1 VTVAGGKTESVAAK
15 KDSQTGEWSFSP
27 DTEWAD
33 GDYQLTVSVTDS
45 AGNKATSD
53 ELQVVIDTTLN
64 KPGITLAV
72 GQDSGHS
79 PTDNLTNVMT
89 PKFLINT
96 DKDVDK
102 LMVKVDSGQ
111 WIAATQTGTGIWSY
125 TPDNPLLEGKR
136 TLEVKAIDKAG
147 NESHESIEVTV
158 DISLS
163 TPKIELAS
171 GQRVV
176 NEGSD
181 YHTNVKQPN
190 FVINDI
196 SDDFYTVELKVS
208 HHGNTEL
215 IKLNKTSGQWV
226 FSPLKEW
233 SDGDYKLEVVVVDKA
248 GNERVS
254 APYSVIINT
263 KTSVNLIKLVSD
275 TGKDSSDNLTTENL
289 PAFLIE
295 VPLNVKQV
303 RVSEDN
309 GKSWIEL
316 PSGKGGLWNYTAT
329 NPLPEGEN
337 TLRVEATDF
346 LGNTAEE
353 TLKFDI
359 DNTLSIPTIEF
370 AAGEDTGS
378 LVTDGL
384 TNQSQPKFD
393 LSNIDP
399 DVIEV
404 KVHVKDM
411 IGSNSYHVS
420 AAQDSKSGQWGFALP
435 AKLAD
440 SSYQLTVTVI
450 DKAGNEQ
457 TSAELKIKVDTQ
469 LNQPNITLA
478 AGHDTGSSNSDGLT
492 KSTRP
497 TFDLNNLDNDVVKA
511 QVTVNIAGK
520 TEIADAVQDKIT
532 GKWSFTPSTTWGEGS
547 YQLTVKVEDQAGN
560 ENVSLPLLVSIDTT
574 FDINSINLLNAS
586 GAKYNNNL
594 TNQTKPEFLIDMPAD
609 TATVE
614 ASLDGTNWTKIALN
628 ATGQWVM
635 VSPSTLMDGSHTLQV
650 KAKDKAGN
658 EASKTLDFQ
667 IDTLLTIP
675 EIKLG
680 VDQDSGVSNNDAI
693 TKVSKPKFEI
703 SHIDPDVIS
712 VTVMI
717 NGVGHAATDN
727 NGKWSFQPSTTL
739 TAGKYDVTVKVEDQ
753 AGNTKTSSVLKLDI
767 DVSTEVTAI
776 NLLNDNGTQTDDY
789 IISHKTPEFDII
801 LPKDVQ
807 SVKVSL
813 TGKDND
819 WITVNKNTQGQ
830 WLFSPKT
837 ELGDKEYTLSVKIV
851 DTAGNEATKQQKF
864 TVDTELNVPTLKL
877 SPHSDSGEDKSDN
890 LTKINKPEF
899 LIGNTDNDV
908 DKVLIN
914 IDGKDYKVNKG
925 GTGWSFTPP
934 TALNDGMH
942 TIKVTVTDI
951 AGNSKASDTLKVEI
965 DTQTEIKDIKLVN
978 DSGISDSDRLT
989 SHTRPSIEVVVAKD
1003 VSRVQVSLDGKTW
1016 ADATKKSD
1024 TQWDYEATA
1033 ELKDGNYFLWVK
1045 ATDKAGNQANKKLDF
1060 IIDTHVDSLKI
1071 DMPDDTNKKP
1081 GGHITN
1087 VTVPRFNIS
1096 AKEVLETVVVVLN
1109 GTKKELTKDAG
1120 GAWSFTPNTALGEG
1134 THTLEVTATD
1144 KAGNSIT
1151 KDITFDIDTTLL
1163 PPNIDLSNSDDSGDS
1178 NTDKITKV
1186 QQPTFIISQVPT
1198 DIDTVTITISGT
1210 NYDIK
1215 AQPDG
1220 SYQFK
1225 PPVALSD
1232 GEYVAV
1238 VTFTDIAGNIV
1249 NSTLPFTIDTSVHL
1263 TAKMDPAYDSG
1274 SSTID
1279 NITNNTQP
1287 AFKVTADADSRVEAT
1302 IIDNANGREVYRLS
1316 DTIPQSGNLDFKADT
1331 LSDGNYI
1338 FKVTATD
1345 IAGNIE
1351 TSTTKFTIDTT
1362 AIDPTI
1368 ELSSH
1373 APNNQFEALDLVPE
1387 FKGTAEE
1394 GSSVILSVDGKPV
1407 DTVTTN
1413 ANGTWRWM
1421 PSTHM
1426 PSGEHAVSVMTTDKA
1441 GNKSQEKAISVKIPY
1456 LDVKDPTIKMDEKSD
1471 TGALGDFI
1479 TSNQQ
1484 PTIVGLAFPDTEVT
1498 IYLDNAKV
1506 GSVFADP
1513 LGNYSYTLPTKAEGS
1528 YHLKVGIKDPRD
1540 AKQIFSEEVKLVIDT
1555 HLEDYTW
1562 NVEDLHTGHYIKTE
1576 SPMLNGNAEPNSII
1590 TILVDGKER
1599 TKAIAD
1605 ASGKW
1610 KSTLPSLGTTG
1621 EYSIAIQVED
1631 LAGNKKLSDPK
1642 AITIDTSHDAFSV
1655 NLKPSD
1661 DSGVKNDDRIT
1672 NKSHVTLQGETEPGA
1687 GIQIYNEQG
1696 FSTIRATANDT
1707 GQWSAEVPLIEGLN
1721 KFSVYSV
1728 DKADNNSNVK
1738 ITITRDS
1745 SINISAIS
1753 LSDESNTGD
1762 RYDLVTSKKDAV
1774 LQAKTDPFA
1783 SVEVIIN
1790 GQSQGHVKANSSGTA
1805 TFPLPKDSNDGEY
1818 KVQFIATDDAG
1829 NIAASPIVTV
1839 TLDSTISHFSVDS
1852 LPEQT
1857 NQQGLPVSGK
1867 GEPDAKIE
1875 IYVNGVITG
1884 STTVDKNGTWNT
1896 SVGLNTDD
1904 DYAIK
1909 IKISDVAGNFMESKE
1924 FNVKRD
1930 SFMVAPTIQLSPTTN
1945 SGAKD
1950 DGITNVNK
1958 PLLIGTAKAGATII
1972 LFMDDREFARVIA
1985 DDTGN
1990 WSYECQDALKD
2001 GEYYIHVTAQD
2012 KAGNT
2017 VNSHRLPI
2025 TIDIDTF
2032 VGTPVMTADSQ
2043 YSGMNTSAIVSKT
2056 ANPIFSIDAE
2066 LRQYV
2071 EVFID
2076 GKLLDKVLISKSGQR
2091 YKISTVLSDGEHT
2104 ISYSIIDKAGNKAE
2118 SKKVPF
2124 IVDTSNIVPVT
2135 LDTIN
2140 DATVESIIAQYGK
2153 IYIRDS
2159 SNLVT
2164 LRGQAD
2170 ADSRVEFNINGFR
2183 PDNVWADENG
2193 NWSLEI
2199 DFASFNEG
2207 QIIIEMKSTDRGGH
2221 TNSGA
2226 RTLWLDTSISEFTC
2240 FLKDNKTPDKT
2251 LWSSGDDITVMH
2263 GKGEVGATIS
2273 LMHDGKLVEST
2284 VVGTDG
2290 MWQISTNKLP
2300 DGESNI
2306 ILTIK
2311 DLAEHQKSEHKK
2323 IYIDR
2328 STPEVPEITD
2338 PQLLPN
2344 GGIALSGTAAGASW
2358 VYLID
2363 KDGQHI
2369 GTAIV
2374 STPTGEWNAYIKKY
2388 PPEGKV
2394 GIFSK
2399 SKIGSISE
2407 TKQLDFL
2414 QQQGVITLDP
2424 ASDTGVSGD
2433 NVTSHTKPTFNI
2445 DGIDN
2450 DVVSVE
2456 LNIDGNKFNAHK
2468 VADGKWAATPDSELH
2483 HGKYTITATVTDKGN
2498 NTQTSKPYVFNIDI
2512 QQAQPENQGNPV
2524 DTTQAAGA
2532 SMVMKRSAGNK
2543 LTELDSEAVNN
2554 QNKEDEYRI
2563 TLLESSEDGSVTQLQ
2578 NPKFEISVPK
2588 DVISV
2593 IAELDGREHELTVVD
2608 QKALFQATM
2617 PSEDGQYTLE
2627 VKFTDKDASFII
2639 KDKQFTIDHSS
2650 DEIIRSMAENGKTA
2664 KETQSTGSTSS
2675 QHGNNISEIF
2685 THSPINYSA
2694 PIDEV
2699 NDYY

>member
-1 VTVAGGKTESVAAK
+1 IA
-15 KDSQTGEWSFSP
+15 
-27 DTEWAD
+27 
-33 GDYQLTVSVTDS
+33 
-45 AGNKATSD
+45 
-53 ELQVVIDTTLN
+53 
-64 KPGITLAV
+64 LAV
-72 GQDSGHS
+72 DQDSGHS
-79 PTDNLTNVMT
+79 ATDNLTNVIT

-102 LMVKVDSGQ
+102 LMVKIDSGQ

-226 FSPLKEW
+226 FSPPKEW

-254 APYSVIINT
+254 TPYSVIINT

-303 RVSEDN
+303 RVSVDN

-329 NPLPEGEN
+329 NPLPEGKN

-353 TLKFDI
+353 ALKFEI

-378 LVTDGL
+378 LATDGL
-384 TNQSQPKFD
+384 TNKSQPKFD

-411 IGSNSYHVS
+411 IGSDSYSVN
-420 AAQDSKSGQWGFALP
+420 AVKDSNSGQWGFTLP

-440 SSYQLTVTVI
+440 SSYQLTVTVT

-457 TSAELKIKVDTQ
+457 TSAELKIEVDTQ
-469 LNQPNITLA
+469 LKQPDITLA
-478 AGHDTGSSNSDGLT
+478 TGHDSGSSNSDGLT
-492 KSTRP
+492 NNTLP

-520 TEIADAVQDKIT
+520 TEIADAIQDKTT
-532 GKWSFTPSTTWGEGS
+532 GKWSFTPSTAWGEGS
-547 YQLTVKVEDQAGN
+547 YQLTVKVEDKAGN
-560 ENVSLPLLVSIDTT
+560 EKTSKPLTINIDTT
-574 FDINSINLLNAS
+574 FDINNINLLKVNGTQDS
-586 GAKYNNNL
+586 DSL
-594 TNQTKPEFLIDMPAD
+594 TNQNKPQFLIDMPAD

-628 ATGQWVM
+628 AIGQWVM
-635 VSPSTLMDGSHTLQV
+635 VSPSILADNSYTLHV
-650 KAKDKAGN
+650 KATDKAGN
-658 EASKTLDFQ
+658 AASKTFDFQ

-680 VDQDSGVSNNDAI
+680 IDQDSGVSNHDAI
-693 TKVSKPKFEI
+693 TNVSKPKFEI
-703 SHIDPDVIS
+703 SHIDSDVIR

-717 NGVGHAATDN
+717 NGVGYDATDN
-727 NGKWSFQPSTTL
+727 NGKWSFQPPTTL
-739 TAGKYDVTVKVEDQ
+739 TAGKYDVTVEVEDL

-789 IISHKTPEFDII
+789 IISHKIPEFDII

-837 ELGDKEYTLSVKIV
+837 ELGDKEYTLNVKIV
-851 DTAGNEATKQQKF
+851 DVAGNEATKQQKF

-925 GTGWSFTPP
+925 GAGWSFTPP
-934 TALNDGMH
+934 TALNDGEY
-942 TIKVTVTDI
+942 TVKVTVTDI
-951 AGNSKASDTLKVEI
+951 AGNSKVSDTLTVEI

-989 SHTRPSIEVVVAKD
+989 NHTRPSIEVVVAKD

-1024 TQWDYEATA
+1024 TQWDYAATA
-1033 ELKDGNYFLWVK
+1033 ELKDGNHSLWVK
-1045 ATDKAGNQANKKLDF
+1045 ATDKADNQANKKLDF

-1087 VTVPRFNIS
+1087 VTTPRFNIS
-1096 AKEVLETVVVVLN
+1096 AKEVLETVVVVFN
-1109 GTKKELTKDAG
+1109 GTKTELTKDAG

-1134 THTLEVTATD
+1134 THILEVTATD
-1144 KAGNSIT
+1144 DAGNSIT
-1151 KDITFDIDTTLL
+1151 RYITFEIDTTLL
-1163 PPNIDLSNSDDSGDS
+1163 PPDIDLSNSDDSGDS
-1178 NTDKITKV
+1178 KTDNITNV

-1198 DIDTVTITISGT
+1198 DIDTVIVTINGT

-1232 GEYVAV
+1232 GEYDAV

-1249 NSTLPFTIDTSVHL
+1249 KSTLPFTIDTSVHL
-1263 TAKMDPAYDSG
+1263 TAKMDPASDSG
-1274 SSTID
+1274 SSSSD
-1279 NITNNTQP
+1279 NITHHTQP
-1287 AFKVTADADSRVEAT
+1287 AFKVTADADSRVKVT
-1302 IIDNANGREVYRLS
+1302 IIDNANGKEVYS
-1316 DTIPQSGNLDFKADT
+1316 QSETIPKSGNLDFKANT
-1331 LSDGNYI
+1331 LSDGNYT

-1368 ELSSH
+1368 ALTSH

-1387 FKGTAEE
+1387 FKGTAEA

-1407 DTVTTN
+1407 DTVTTDD
-1413 ANGTWRWM
+1413 NGVWRWM
-1421 PSTHM
+1421 PSTYM
-1426 PSGEHAVSVMTTDKA
+1426 PSGDHVVSVMTTDKA
-1441 GNKSQEKAISVKIPY
+1441 GNKSKEEVISVKIPY
-1456 LDVKDPTIKMDEKSD
+1456 LNIEDPTIKLDEKSD
-1471 TGALGDFI
+1471 TGALGDFV

-1498 IYLDNAKV
+1498 IYLDNAKI

-1513 LGNYSYTLPTKAEGS
+1513 LGNYSYTLPTNAEGKYS
-1528 YHLKVGIKDPRD
+1528 LKVGIKDPRD
-1540 AKQIFSEEVKLVIDT
+1540 AKQLFSEEVKLVIDT
-1555 HLEDYTW
+1555 HVDDISWELPDEYRA
-1562 NVEDLHTGHYIKTE
+1562 ETGYIKSAGPLVKGT
-1576 SPMLNGNAEPNSII
+1576 SEPNSKV
-1590 TILVDGKER
+1590 TILVNGVEHDMALTSASGDWKTVLPYLGKDGKY
-1599 TKAIAD
+1599 T
-1605 ASGKW
+1605 
-1610 KSTLPSLGTTG
+1610 
-1621 EYSIAIQVED
+1621 IAIQVED
-1631 LAGNKKLSDPK
+1631 VAGNKKIVDSKKFIL
-1642 AITIDTSHDAFSV
+1642 DTQHEAFSV
-1655 NLKPSD
+1655 SIKPED
-1661 DSGVKNDDRIT
+1661 DTGAKNNDLLT
-1672 NKSHVTLQGETEPGA
+1672 NKSTVVLEGKSEAGATVYFKNKESKHQQTVIADEQGYWSAIVTLAE
-1687 GIQIYNEQG
+1687 GINT
-1696 FSTIRATANDT
+1696 FDFDSR
-1707 GQWSAEVPLIEGLN
+1707 
-1721 KFSVYSV
+1721 
-1728 DKADNNSNVK
+1728 DKANNSFQK
-1738 ITITRDS
+1738 TISIELDS
-1745 SINISAIS
+1745 SITISAIS

-1790 GQSQGHVKANSSGTA
+1790 GRSQGYVDANSSGTV
-1805 TFPLPKDSNDGEY
+1805 TFSLPKDGNDGEY
-1818 KVQFIATDDAG
+1818 KVQFIATDVAG
-1829 NIAASPIVTV
+1829 NIAKSPVATV
-1839 TLDSTISHFSVDS
+1839 TLDSTISDFSVNS
-1852 LPEQT
+1852 LPEQI

-1867 GEPDAKIE
+1867 GEPGAKIE
-1875 IYVNGVITG
+1875 IYVNGSREA
-1884 STTVDKNGTWNT
+1884 STTVNKNGIWNT
-1896 SVGLNTDD
+1896 SVGLKKDG
-1904 DYAIK
+1904 DYSIK
-1909 IKISDVAGNFMESKE
+1909 IKISDVAGNFMESNE
-1924 FNVKRD
+1924 FNVKLD
-1930 SFMVAPTIQLSPTTN
+1930 SFMAAPTIQLAPTTN

-1950 DGITNVNK
+1950 DSITNFNK
-1958 PLLIGTAKAGATII
+1958 PVLIGTAKAGTTIT
-1972 LFMDDREFARVIA
+1972 LFKDDREFARAIA

-1990 WSYECQDALKD
+1990 WSYECKDALKD
-2001 GEYYIHVTAQD
+2001 GDYFIHVTAQD

-2017 VNSHRLPI
+2017 ANSHRLHM
-2025 TIDIDTF
+2025 TVDTNTF
-2032 VGTPVMTADSQ
+2032 VDLPVMVIDSQ
-2043 YSGMNTSAIVSKT
+2043 YTGMSMSAIVSKT
-2056 ANPIFSIDAE
+2056 ANPIFRIDAE

-2076 GKLLDKVLISKSGQR
+2076 GKLLEKVLISKSGQR
-2091 YKISTVLSDGEHT
+2091 YEIPTALSDGEHT

-2118 SKKVPF
+2118 SEKVSF

-2140 DATVESIIAQYGK
+2140 GTTVESITAQYGK
-2153 IYIRDS
+2153 IYIRDNS
-2159 SNLVT
+2159 KLVT

-2170 ADSRVEFNINGFR
+2170 ADSRVEFKINGFNTK
-2183 PDNVWADENG
+2183 NVWTDENG
-2193 NWSLEI
+2193 NWSLSV
-2199 DFASFNEG
+2199 DFAQFNEG
-2207 QIIIEMKSTDRGGH
+2207 PLKIKMTSTDRGGH
-2221 TNSGA
+2221 TNSGES
-2226 RTLWLDTSISEFTC
+2226 TLWLDTSISEFTC
-2240 FLKDNKTPDKT
+2240 FLQGNKTPDKT
-2251 LWSSGDDITVMH
+2251 LWSSGDEITVMQ
-2263 GKGEVGATIS
+2263 GTGEVGATIS

-2290 MWQISTNKLP
+2290 MWQISTNKLQ
-2300 DGESNI
+2300 DGESKI
-2306 ILTIK
+2306 TLTIK
-2311 DLAEHQKSEHKK
+2311 DLAEHQKSEHKT
-2323 IYIDR
+2323 IFIDR
-2328 STPEVPEITD
+2328 STPEAPEITSSMVLSD
-2338 PQLLPN
+2338 
-2344 GGIALSGTAAGASW
+2344 GGITLSGTATGASW
-2358 VYLID
+2358 VYLVD
-2363 KDGQHI
+2363 KDGKHI
-2369 GTAIV
+2369 GTIIV
-2374 STPTGEWNAYIKKY
+2374 NSTTGKWRTYIDY

-2394 GIFSK
+2394 GISSK
-2399 SKIGSISE
+2399 SQIGRYSE
-2407 TKQLDFL
+2407 TKHLDFL

-2483 HGKYTITATVTDKGN
+2483 HGEHTITATVTDKGN

-2512 QQAQPENQGNPV
+2512 QQAQPENQMNPV
-2524 DTTQAAGA
+2524 DTTQSAEVH
-2532 SMVMKRSAGNK
+2532 MMMKRSAGNK

-2685 THSPINYSA
+2685 THSSINYSA